1 MIAGANLVFAL
12 ERTRRMIIRAN
23 ARFATKKHE
32 IYMTRR
38 IGEKFQALKAKD
50 EKAFIPFIMAG
61 DPDLETTIRL
71 VPELER
77 SGSHIVELGIPFS
90 DPVADG
96 LTIQRAGA
104 RALRHGYSMTDYL
117 RAVEA
122 IRRETGVPLL
132 LFSYY
137 NPIYRY
143 GLEALARDA
152 RSAGVDGVLVTDIT
166 PEEGEEY
173 CACLERN
180 ELDSVFLAAPTSS
193 AERIEKIA
201 ACSRGFV
208 YVVSRA
214 GVTGAQQKLSDTVGP
229 TVERVRKHTEL
240 PVAVGFGISHPD
252 QVRAVWDVCDG
263 AVVGSAIVAEMEK
276 VGNSSELMPKIGSF
290 CAWLTGTSK

>member
-1 MIAGANLVFAL
+1 
-12 ERTRRMIIRAN
+12 
-23 ARFATKKHE
+23 
-32 IYMTRR
+32 MTRR
-38 IGEKFQALKAKD
+38 IGEKFKELKARGR
-50 EKAFIPFIMAG
+50 KAFIPFIMAG

-96 LTIQRAGA
+96 PTIQRAGA
-104 RALRHGYSMTDYL
+104 RALRHGYAMADYL
-117 RAVEA
+117 KAIEA

-137 NPIYRY
+137 NPIYQY
-143 GLEALARDA
+143 GIDALARDA

-166 PEEGEEY
+166 PEESEEY
-173 CACLERN
+173 RTCMERHS
-180 ELDSVFLAAPTSS
+180 LDPVFLAAPTSS
-193 AERIEKIA
+193 AERIAKIA
-201 ACSRGFV
+201 ACSRGFI

-214 GVTGAQQKLSDTVGP
+214 GVTGAQQQLSDTVGP

-252 QVRAVWDVCDG
+252 QVRAVWRVCDG
-263 AVVGSAIVAEMEK
+263 AVVGSAIVGAMEK
-276 VGNSSELMPKIGSF
+276 VRDPGRLLPEIGKF
-290 CAWLTGTSK
+290 CGWLTGEKNSHL